1 MIQINEVEQEPGLT
15 LDRVRFGFATTELL
29 AGVSWELNQGENAA
43 VLGASGAGKSTLLLV
58 AAGLIAPKSG
68 AVLHGAH
75 PLQRLSPSERVRRG
89 LRIGFVFQDGGLFAS
104 MDTFSNVSLPL
115 YYHQDA
121 LGLSE
126 AAVQERTR
134 EVLDLAQIEER
145 HFRTLP
151 AHLSFGDRKRLGIA
165 RALAIRPNYFFFDD
179 PDIGLDQRTAN
190 VTHQILSQLKA
201 DPNVT
206 LLVATN
212 RTKLVV
218 RLDIP
223 GFDLAEGQLLP
234 ARTQSHAPSGWSL
247 PPRLII
253 P

>member
-1 MIQINEVEQEPGLT
+1 MIQINEAEQEPGVT
-15 LDRVRFGFATTELL
+15 LDRVHFGFVTTELL
-29 AGVSWELNQGENAA
+29 GGISWELNQGQSAA
-43 VLGASGAGKSTLLLV
+43 ILGASGAGKSTLLLV
-58 AAGLIAPKSG
+58 AAGLIAPRSG

-75 PLQRLSPSERVRRG
+75 PLERLSPSERVRRG
-89 LRIGFVFQDGGLFAS
+89 LRIGFVFQDGGLFTN

-126 AAVQERTR
+126 QAIQERTR

-145 HFRTLP
+145 HFQALP

-201 DPNVT
+201 DPAVT
-206 LLVATN
+206 LLVATS
-212 RTKLVV
+212 RTKLIV
-218 RLDIP
+218 RLEIP
-223 GFDLAEGQLLP
+223 GFELAEGKLAP
-234 ARTQSHAPSGWSL
+234 APERSQAPSGWSI